1 MLRRNFFKSAPIL
14 VAGVVTSPVDA
25 AKKTNKKSSW
35 QEKYS
40 AIKNADVIVVGAGP
54 AGVPAAI
61 SAARNGSKV
70 ILLEEVAL
78 PGGAPVDMFVSFP
91 CGGPQNIGIFSEI
104 KKKAKDQFDISGG
117 KIHALWFFPS
127 TWAFVLSE
135 MIAAEKNITFIS
147 GAPVCNVLKKGKR
160 IAGVEYRNGEDK
172 LCLARGKVVIDCTGN
187 GILSELAGAE
197 TMFGRDV
204 KSKFNEEYA
213 IDKPDGKVQPCTM
226 MAVVQRFKKVENCKI
241 EKLLKNDFFKKRLVA
256 HSGIGFAKNIDDETL
271 KNVDQYLM
279 WVGARPCDTRDNNA
293 LAAAQQKIINE
304 FAPQIIKDLWK
315 EGFTLH
321 IAPKIGVRECRR
333 VVGDKVITMMDIMN
347 EKFPEDVIS
356 WGKYRIDTWGRKLPK
371 EIAHK
376 SLTFGIPF
384 GATVVKD
391 IDNLMMA
398 GKHISGS
405 SIAMSAYRV
414 QPIVACMGEAVGLA
428 ASMAA
433 KESIKP
439 REVDI
444 KELQNKLVKRGI
456 QPKEYAKS

>member
-1 MLRRNFFKSAPIL
+1 MLRRNFLKSTPL
-14 VAGVVTSPVDA
+14 VATGVLASTTVDA
-25 AKKTNKKSSW
+25 AKKSKKKSNW

-70 ILLEEVAL
+70 ILLEEDAL

-104 KKKAKDQFDISGG
+104 KKKAKEQFDISGG

-135 MIAAEKNITFIS
+135 MIASEKNITFIS

-204 KSKFNEEYA
+204 KTKFNEEYA

-226 MAVVQRFKKVENCKI
+226 MAVVQRFKKVENCQI

-333 VVGDKVITMMDIMN
+333 VVGDKVITMMDIMS

-428 ASMAA
+428 ASMASQ
-433 KESIKP
+433 KGVNP
-439 REVDI
+439 REINV
-444 KELQNKLVKRGI
+444 KELQQNLVKRGI
-456 QPKEYAKS
+456 LPKQYA